1 MGERR
6 KYVRRDA
13 TVERLSA
20 IFLEDMVGSVKPS
33 TLACYRRNIQCHIL
47 PALGECVAAELTAAE
62 INDYIQQLQEDY
74 SPKLVR
80 EIGGLLL
87 RIVGMAGVGYGEDVT
102 LPKVRQKAV
111 EVFTEPELKQMG
123 QVILRRPDRTGLGVL
138 LTAYTG
144 LRLGELCGL
153 QWQDVDVGAGLLHIQ
168 RTVERI
174 AQIGGGTC
182 LTVQPPKTENSER
195 WIPIPK
201 EVRQKAVE
209 VFTEPELKQMGQVI
223 LRRPDRTGLGVLL
236 TAYTGLRLGELC
248 GLQWQDVDV
257 GAGLLHIQRT
267 VERIAQIGGGTC
279 LTVQPPKTE
288 NSERWIPIPKEM
300 LRMLKP
306 ETKQPDSYLLTGGE
320 IVPDPRAMQYRYKV
334 LLERCGVRYRN
345 FHCLRHSYA
354 TRCVERGVDVKSV
367 SELLGHADV
376 RTTLRLYVHSSMDY
390 KRRAVEG
397 IGFLKG
403 IT

>member
-1 MGERR
+1 MGDGKVLEKMGERR
-6 KYVRRDA
+6 RFVRRDA
-13 TVERLSA
+13 TVGRLSA
-20 IFLEDMVGSVKPS
+20 IFLEDMEGSVKPS

-62 INDYIQQLQEDY
+62 VNDYIQQLQEDY

-87 RIVGMAGVGYGEDVT
+87 RIVGMAGVGYGEGVT
-102 LPKVRQKAV
+102 LPK
-111 EVFTEPELKQMG
+111 
-123 QVILRRPDRTGLGVL
+123 
-138 LTAYTG
+138 
-144 LRLGELCGL
+144 
-153 QWQDVDVGAGLLHIQ
+153 
-168 RTVERI
+168 
-174 AQIGGGTC
+174 
-182 LTVQPPKTENSER
+182 
-195 WIPIPK
+195 
-201 EVRQKAVE
+201 VRQKAVE

-345 FHCLRHSYA
+345 FHCLRHPYVKHTTKIFSLRLMDFQAQAYPDARRKTRGACQLLRVGQSRSPVRPLCNRKRFSCLPPQSKMSWILYA
-354 TRCVERGVDVKSV
+354 TSIRLSGYTSTRSISSSASSVVSV
-367 SELLGHADV
+367 SASKIALDAF
-376 RTTLRLYVHSSMDY
+376 LRLSCRACSSCFCF
-390 KRRAVEG
+390 ACAN
-397 IGFLKG
+397 
-403 IT
+403 TAA

>member
-1 MGERR
+1 MLERK

-13 TVERLSA
+13 TVEKLST
-20 IFLEDMVGSVKPS
+20 IFLEDRQNDVKSS
-33 TLACYRRNIQCHIL
+33 TLECYRRNIRCHIL
-47 PALGECVAAELTAAE
+47 PRLGERVAVEVTAEE
-62 INDYIQQLQEDY
+62 VNDFIEQLQEDY

-123 QVILRRPDRTGLGVL
+123 QVILHRPDRTGLGVL

-153 QWQDVDVGAGLLHIQ
+153 QWQDVDAGAGLLHIQ

-174 AQIGGGTC
+174 AQTGGKTC

-195 WIPIPK
+195 W
-201 EVRQKAVE
+201 V
-209 VFTEPELKQMGQVI
+209 
-223 LRRPDRTGLGVLL
+223 
-236 TAYTGLRLGELC
+236 
-248 GLQWQDVDV
+248 
-257 GAGLLHIQRT
+257 
-267 VERIAQIGGGTC
+267 
-279 LTVQPPKTE
+279 
-288 NSERWIPIPKEM
+288 PIPKEM
-300 LRMLKP
+300 LRMLQ
-306 ETKQPDSYLLTGGE
+306 TARKQPDSYLLTGRE
-320 IVPDPRAMQYRYKV
+320 RVPDPRTCQYRYKA

>member
-1 MGERR
+1 MGDGKVLEKMGERR

-13 TVERLSA
+13 TVGRLSA

-47 PALGECVAAELTAAE
+47 PALGARVAAEVTAAE

-80 EIGGLLL
+80 EVGGLLL
-87 RIVGMAGVGYGEDVT
+87 RIVGMAGVGYGNDVE

-123 QVILRRPDRTGLGVL
+123 QVILRRPDRTGVGVL

-153 QWQDVDVGAGLLHIQ
+153 QWQDVDV
-168 RTVERI
+168 
-174 AQIGGGTC
+174 
-182 LTVQPPKTENSER
+182 
-195 WIPIPK
+195 
-201 EVRQKAVE
+201 
-209 VFTEPELKQMGQVI
+209 
-223 LRRPDRTGLGVLL
+223 D
-236 TAYTGLRLGELC
+236 
-248 GLQWQDVDV
+248 
-257 GAGLLHIQRT
+257 AGLLHIQRT

-320 IVPDPRAMQYRYKV
+320 IVPDPRAMQYRYKA
-334 LLERCGVRYRN
+334 LLTRCGVRYRN

-376 RTTLRLYVHSSMDY
+376 RTTLRLYVHSCMDY

>member
-1 MGERR
+1 MGDGKVLEKMGERR
-6 KYVRRDA
+6 RFVRRDA
-13 TVERLSA
+13 TVGRLSA
-20 IFLEDMVGSVKPS
+20 IFLEDMEGSVKPS

-62 INDYIQQLQEDY
+62 VNDYIQQLQEDY

-201 EVRQKAVE
+201 E
-209 VFTEPELKQMGQVI
+209 
-223 LRRPDRTGLGVLL
+223 
-236 TAYTGLRLGELC
+236 
-248 GLQWQDVDV
+248 
-257 GAGLLHIQRT
+257 
-267 VERIAQIGGGTC
+267 
-279 LTVQPPKTE
+279 
-288 NSERWIPIPKEM
+288 M

-320 IVPDPRAMQYRYKV
+320 IVPDPRTCQYRYKA
-334 LLERCGVRYRN
+334 LLERCDKAAEDVACAKVDPNRMLLGFGSHSVMVKGGQLNAQGFPFSLLVLDGCSVHFHGETLLQILFCDIFGGLALQPGRCCSFKPWISITLIFCKSNWRN
-345 FHCLRHSYA
+345 CLKDCKNCG
-354 TRCVERGVDVKSV
+354 TMKVEREMTGLWQKTAFNP
-367 SELLGHADV
+367 LHGG
-376 RTTLRLYVHSSMDY
+376 RP
-390 KRRAVEG
+390 
-397 IGFLKG
+397 
-403 IT
+403 

>member
-1 MGERR
+1 MEQQIRAVLFDMDGLMF
-6 KYVRRDA
+6 D
-13 TVERLSA
+13 TERLGDEKGFEWIGAYDITADELLAGTDTAKTESKIEHYEKMLSNWDDLMTICEMA
-20 IFLEDMVGSVKPS
+20 EEEDDDSMLEELKTGFAALTEDMVGSVKPS

-123 QVILRRPDRTGLGVL
+123 QVILRRPDRTGV
-138 LTAYTG
+138 
-144 LRLGELCGL
+144 
-153 QWQDVDVGAGLLHIQ
+153 
-168 RTVERI
+168 
-174 AQIGGGTC
+174 
-182 LTVQPPKTENSER
+182 
-195 WIPIPK
+195 
-201 EVRQKAVE
+201 
-209 VFTEPELKQMGQVI
+209 
-223 LRRPDRTGLGVLL
+223 GVLL

>member
-1 MGERR
+1 MHTPETELHERGLRARLHERSVGICRRFLHEVRAPMGDGKVLEKMGERR

-201 EVRQKAVE
+201 E
-209 VFTEPELKQMGQVI
+209 
-223 LRRPDRTGLGVLL
+223 
-236 TAYTGLRLGELC
+236 
-248 GLQWQDVDV
+248 
-257 GAGLLHIQRT
+257 
-267 VERIAQIGGGTC
+267 
-279 LTVQPPKTE
+279 
-288 NSERWIPIPKEM
+288 M

-320 IVPDPRAMQYRYKV
+320 IVPDPRAMQYHPPLHTPR
-334 LLERCGVRYRN
+334 GVAVPQTMEIPIP
-345 FHCLRHSYA
+345 HAAALQQHLM
-354 TRCVERGVDVKSV
+354 VDVKSV

-390 KRRAVEG
+390 KRKAVEG

>member
-1 MGERR
+1 MHTPETELHERGLRARLHERSVGICRRFLHEVRAPMGDGKVLEKMGERR
-6 KYVRRDA
+6 KYVRRNA
-13 TVERLSA
+13 TVGRLSA
-20 IFLEDMVGSVKPS
+20 IFLEDMAGSVKPS
-33 TLACYRRNIQCHIL
+33 TLECYRRNIRCHIL
-47 PALGECVAAELTAAE
+47 PELGERVAAELAAAE
-62 INDYIQQLQEDY
+62 VNDFIQQLQEDY

-80 EIGGLLL
+80 EVGSLLL
-87 RIVGMAGVGYGEDVT
+87 RIVAIEGVGYGNDVD
-102 LPKVRQKAV
+102 LPKAK
-111 EVFTEPELKQMG
+111 
-123 QVILRRPDRTGLGVL
+123 
-138 LTAYTG
+138 
-144 LRLGELCGL
+144 
-153 QWQDVDVGAGLLHIQ
+153 
-168 RTVERI
+168 
-174 AQIGGGTC
+174 
-182 LTVQPPKTENSER
+182 
-195 WIPIPK
+195 
-201 EVRQKAVE
+201 QKAVE

-306 ETKQPDSYLLTGGE
+306 ETTQPDSYLLTGGE

>member
-1 MGERR
+1 MLERK

-13 TVERLSA
+13 TVGRLSA
-20 IFLEDMVGSVKPS
+20 IFLEDMAGSVKPS
-33 TLACYRRNIQCHIL
+33 TLACYRRNIRCHIL
-47 PALGECVAAELTAAE
+47 PALGNRVAVEVTAEE
-62 INDYIQQLQEDY
+62 VNDFIEQLQEDF

-80 EIGGLLL
+80 EVGGLLL
-87 RIVGMAGVGYGEDVT
+87 RIVAIAGVGYGEDVT
-102 LPKVRQKAV
+102 LPKAKQKAV

-153 QWQDVDVGAGLLHIQ
+153 RWQDVDAGAGLLHIQ

-174 AQIGGGTC
+174 AQVGGKTC
-182 LTVQPPKTENSER
+182 L
-195 WIPIPK
+195 
-201 EVRQKAVE
+201 A
-209 VFTEPELKQMGQVI
+209 
-223 LRRPDRTGLGVLL
+223 
-236 TAYTGLRLGELC
+236 
-248 GLQWQDVDV
+248 
-257 GAGLLHIQRT
+257 
-267 VERIAQIGGGTC
+267 
-279 LTVQPPKTE
+279 VQPPKTE

-300 LRMLKP
+300 LRVLQ
-306 ETKQPDSYLLTGGE
+306 TAQKQPDSYLLTGGALL
-320 IVPDPRAMQYRYKV
+320 PDPRTCQYRYKA

>member
-1 MGERR
+1 MGDGKVLEKMGERR

-13 TVERLSA
+13 TVGRLSA
-20 IFLEDMVGSVKPS
+20 IFLEDMEGSVKPS

-201 EVRQKAVE
+201 E
-209 VFTEPELKQMGQVI
+209 
-223 LRRPDRTGLGVLL
+223 
-236 TAYTGLRLGELC
+236 
-248 GLQWQDVDV
+248 
-257 GAGLLHIQRT
+257 
-267 VERIAQIGGGTC
+267 
-279 LTVQPPKTE
+279 
-288 NSERWIPIPKEM
+288 M

-320 IVPDPRAMQYRYKV
+320 IVPDPRAMQYRYKM

-345 FHCLRHSYA
+345 FHCLRHPYVKHTTKIFSLRSMAFQAQAYPDA
-354 TRCVERGVDVKSV
+354 RRKTRGACQLHRGGQSQ
-367 SELLGHADV
+367 SPV
-376 RTTLRLYVHSSMDY
+376 RPLCNR
-390 KRRAVEG
+390 KR
-397 IGFLKG
+397 FS
-403 IT
+403 

>member
-1 MGERR
+1 MIERR

-13 TVERLSA
+13 TVGRLSA
-20 IFLEDMVGSVKPS
+20 IFLEDRKNDVKPS
-33 TLACYRRNIQCHIL
+33 TLECYRRNIQCHIL
-47 PALGECVAAELTAAE
+47 PELGERVAVEVTAEE
-62 INDYIQQLQEDY
+62 VNDFIEQLQEDY

-80 EIGGLLL
+80 EVGGLLL

-153 QWQDVDVGAGLLHIQ
+153 QWQDVDAGAGLLHIQ

-174 AQIGGGTC
+174 SQTDGGTC

-195 WIPIPK
+195 W
-201 EVRQKAVE
+201 V
-209 VFTEPELKQMGQVI
+209 
-223 LRRPDRTGLGVLL
+223 
-236 TAYTGLRLGELC
+236 
-248 GLQWQDVDV
+248 
-257 GAGLLHIQRT
+257 
-267 VERIAQIGGGTC
+267 
-279 LTVQPPKTE
+279 
-288 NSERWIPIPKEM
+288 PIPKEM
-300 LRMLKP
+300 LRVLKAAQ
-306 ETKQPDSYLLTGGE
+306 KQPDSYLLTGRE
-320 IVPDPRAMQYRYKV
+320 RVPDPRAMQYRYKV
-334 LLERCGVRYRN
+334 LLTRCGVRYRN

>member
-1 MGERR
+1 MGDGKVLEKMGERR

-13 TVERLSA
+13 MVERLSA

-47 PALGECVAAELTAAE
+47 PALGARVAAEVTVAE

-174 AQIGGGTC
+174 AQAGGGTC
-182 LTVQPPKTENSER
+182 LAVQTPKTENSDR
-195 WIPIPK
+195 WIPIP
-201 EVRQKAVE
+201 Q
-209 VFTEPELKQMGQVI
+209 
-223 LRRPDRTGLGVLL
+223 
-236 TAYTGLRLGELC
+236 
-248 GLQWQDVDV
+248 
-257 GAGLLHIQRT
+257 
-267 VERIAQIGGGTC
+267 
-279 LTVQPPKTE
+279 
-288 NSERWIPIPKEM
+288 EM
-300 LRMLKP
+300 LRVLDVSNRKP
-306 ETKQPDSYLLTGGE
+306 DAYLLTGGE
-320 IVPDPRAMQYRYKV
+320 ALPDPRTCQYRYKA
-334 LLERCGVRYRN
+334 LLNRCGVGYRN
-345 FHCLRHSYA
+345 FHALRHTYA
-354 TRCVERGVDVKSV
+354 TRCIEQGVDAKSV
-367 SELLGHADV
+367 SELLGHSDV
-376 RTTLRLYVHSSMDY
+376 RTTLRLYVHSSMEY
-390 KRRAVEG
+390 KRKAVEG
-397 IGFLKG
+397 IGFLNE

>member
-1 MGERR
+1 MLERK

-13 TVERLSA
+13 TVGRLST
-20 IFLEDMVGSVKPS
+20 IFLEDIAGSVKPS
-33 TLACYRRNIQCHIL
+33 TLACYRRNIRCHIL
-47 PALGECVAAELTAAE
+47 PRLGERVAAELMAE
-62 INDYIQQLQEDY
+62 EVNDFIERLQEDY

-80 EIGGLLL
+80 EVGGLLL
-87 RIVGMAGVGYGEDVT
+87 RIVAIAGVGYGEDVT

-111 EVFTEPELKQMG
+111 EVFTEPELRQLG

-153 QWQDVDVGAGLLHIQ
+153 RWQDVDAGAGMLHIQ

-174 AQIGGGTC
+174 AQMGGGTC
-182 LTVQPPKTENSER
+182 LMVQPPKTENSER
-195 WIPIPK
+195 W
-201 EVRQKAVE
+201 V
-209 VFTEPELKQMGQVI
+209 
-223 LRRPDRTGLGVLL
+223 
-236 TAYTGLRLGELC
+236 
-248 GLQWQDVDV
+248 
-257 GAGLLHIQRT
+257 
-267 VERIAQIGGGTC
+267 
-279 LTVQPPKTE
+279 
-288 NSERWIPIPKEM
+288 PIPKEM
-300 LRMLKP
+300 LRMLQ
-306 ETKQPDSYLLTGGE
+306 TAQKQPDSYLLTGRE
-320 IVPDPRAMQYRYKV
+320 RIPDPRTCQYRYKA

>member
-1 MGERR
+1 MHTPETELHERGLRARLHERSVGICRRFLHEVRAPMGDGKVLEKMGERR
-6 KYVRRDA
+6 KYVRRDT

-62 INDYIQQLQEDY
+62 VNDFIQQLQEDY

-123 QVILRRPDRTGLGVL
+123 QVILRRPDRTGL
-138 LTAYTG
+138 
-144 LRLGELCGL
+144 
-153 QWQDVDVGAGLLHIQ
+153 
-168 RTVERI
+168 
-174 AQIGGGTC
+174 
-182 LTVQPPKTENSER
+182 
-195 WIPIPK
+195 
-201 EVRQKAVE
+201 
-209 VFTEPELKQMGQVI
+209 
-223 LRRPDRTGLGVLL
+223 
-236 TAYTGLRLGELC
+236 
-248 GLQWQDVDV
+248 
-257 GAGLLHIQRT
+257 GLLHIQRT

>member
-1 MGERR
+1 MLERK

-13 TVERLSA
+13 TVGRLSA
-20 IFLEDMVGSVKPS
+20 IFLEDTAGSVKPS
-33 TLACYRRNIQCHIL
+33 TLACYRRNIRCHIL
-47 PALGECVAAELTAAE
+47 PRLGERVAAELTAAE
-62 INDYIQQLQEDY
+62 VNDFIEQLQEDY

-80 EIGGLLL
+80 EVGGLLL
-87 RIVGMAGVGYGEDVT
+87 RIVAIAGVGYGENVT
-102 LPKVRQKAV
+102 LPKAKQKAV
-111 EVFTEPELKQMG
+111 EVFTEPELRQMG
-123 QVILRRPDRTGLGVL
+123 QVILRRPDKTGLGVL

-153 QWQDVDVGAGLLHIQ
+153 QWQDVDAGAGLLHIQ

-174 AQIGGGTC
+174 AQTDGGTC

-195 WIPIPK
+195 W
-201 EVRQKAVE
+201 V
-209 VFTEPELKQMGQVI
+209 
-223 LRRPDRTGLGVLL
+223 
-236 TAYTGLRLGELC
+236 
-248 GLQWQDVDV
+248 
-257 GAGLLHIQRT
+257 
-267 VERIAQIGGGTC
+267 
-279 LTVQPPKTE
+279 
-288 NSERWIPIPKEM
+288 PIPKEM
-300 LRMLKP
+300 LRMLQ
-306 ETKQPDSYLLTGGE
+306 TAQKQPDSYLLTGRE
-320 IVPDPRAMQYRYKV
+320 RIPDPRTCQYRYKA

-376 RTTLRLYVHSSMDY
+376 RTTLKLYVHSSMDY

>member
-13 TVERLSA
+13 TVGRLST
-20 IFLEDMVGSVKPS
+20 IFLEDRQNDVKPS
-33 TLACYRRNIQCHIL
+33 TLECYRRNIRCHIL
-47 PALGECVAAELTAAE
+47 PRLGERVAAELTAE
-62 INDYIQQLQEDY
+62 EVNDYIQQLQEDY

-87 RIVGMAGVGYGEDVT
+87 RIVAIAGIGYGDDVE
-102 LPKVRQKAV
+102 LPKAKQKAV
-111 EVFTEPELKQMG
+111 EVFTESELR
-123 QVILRRPDRTGLGVL
+123 QVGKTILRCSDRTGLGVL

-153 QWQDVDVGAGLLHIQ
+153 QWQDVDAGAGLLHIQ

-174 AQIGGGTC
+174 AQTDGGTC
-182 LTVQPPKTENSER
+182 LTVQPPKTE
-195 WIPIPK
+195 
-201 EVRQKAVE
+201 
-209 VFTEPELKQMGQVI
+209 T
-223 LRRPDRTGLGVLL
+223 
-236 TAYTGLRLGELC
+236 
-248 GLQWQDVDV
+248 
-257 GAGLLHIQRT
+257 
-267 VERIAQIGGGTC
+267 
-279 LTVQPPKTE
+279 
-288 NSERWIPIPKEM
+288 SERWIPIPKEM

-320 IVPDPRAMQYRYKV
+320 LVPDPRTCQYRYKA

-390 KRRAVEG
+390 KRRAVDG

>member
-1 MGERR
+1 MHTPETELHEQGLRARLHERSVGICRRFLHEVRAPMGDGKVLEKMGERR

-13 TVERLSA
+13 TVGRLSA
-20 IFLEDMVGSVKPS
+20 IFLEDMEGSVKPS

-47 PALGECVAAELTAAE
+47 PALGARVAAEVTVAE

-174 AQIGGGTC
+174 SQT
-182 LTVQPPKTENSER
+182 
-195 WIPIPK
+195 
-201 EVRQKAVE
+201 
-209 VFTEPELKQMGQVI
+209 
-223 LRRPDRTGLGVLL
+223 D
-236 TAYTGLRLGELC
+236 
-248 GLQWQDVDV
+248 
-257 GAGLLHIQRT
+257 
-267 VERIAQIGGGTC
+267 GGTC

>member
-1 MGERR
+1 MLERK

-13 TVERLSA
+13 TVGRLSS
-20 IFLEDMVGSVKPS
+20 IFLEDMAGSVKPS
-33 TLACYRRNIQCHIL
+33 TLECYRRNIRCHIL
-47 PALGECVAAELTAAE
+47 PRLGERVAVEVTAEE
-62 INDYIQQLQEDY
+62 VNDFIEQLQEDY

-123 QVILRRPDRTGLGVL
+123 QVILHRPDRTGLGVL

-153 QWQDVDVGAGLLHIQ
+153 QWQDVDAGAGLLHIQ

-174 AQIGGGTC
+174 AQTGGKTC

-195 WIPIPK
+195 W
-201 EVRQKAVE
+201 V
-209 VFTEPELKQMGQVI
+209 
-223 LRRPDRTGLGVLL
+223 
-236 TAYTGLRLGELC
+236 
-248 GLQWQDVDV
+248 
-257 GAGLLHIQRT
+257 
-267 VERIAQIGGGTC
+267 
-279 LTVQPPKTE
+279 
-288 NSERWIPIPKEM
+288 PIPKEM
-300 LRMLKP
+300 LRMLQ
-306 ETKQPDSYLLTGGE
+306 TARKQPDSYLLTGRE
-320 IVPDPRAMQYRYKV
+320 RVPDPRTCQYRYKA

-376 RTTLRLYVHSSMDY
+376 RSLVHGLQAQGRGGDRIFEGNNV
-390 KRRAVEG
+390 KRTPFGVL
-397 IGFLKG
+397 FLSRKCQK
-403 IT
+403 IFAK

>member
-1 MGERR
+1 MGTERCLKKMIERR

-13 TVERLSA
+13 TVGRLSA
-20 IFLEDMVGSVKPS
+20 IFLEDRKNDVKPS
-33 TLACYRRNIQCHIL
+33 TLECYRRNIQCHIL
-47 PALGECVAAELTAAE
+47 PELGERVAVEVTAEE
-62 INDYIQQLQEDY
+62 VNDFIEQLQEDY

-80 EIGGLLL
+80 EVGGLLL

-153 QWQDVDVGAGLLHIQ
+153 QWQDVDAGAGLLHIQ

-174 AQIGGGTC
+174 AQTGGKTC
-182 LTVQPPKTENSER
+182 LTVQS
-195 WIPIPK
+195 
-201 EVRQKAVE
+201 
-209 VFTEPELKQMGQVI
+209 
-223 LRRPDRTGLGVLL
+223 
-236 TAYTGLRLGELC
+236 
-248 GLQWQDVDV
+248 
-257 GAGLLHIQRT
+257 
-267 VERIAQIGGGTC
+267 
-279 LTVQPPKTE
+279 PKTE

-300 LRMLKP
+300 LRMLQ
-306 ETKQPDSYLLTGGE
+306 TARKQPDSYLLTGGE
-320 IVPDPRAMQYRYKV
+320 IVPDPRTYQYRYKA

>member
-6 KYVRRDA
+6 KYVRRDT
-13 TVERLSA
+13 TVGRLSA
-20 IFLEDMVGSVKPS
+20 IFLEDMAGSVKPS
-33 TLACYRRNIQCHIL
+33 TLECYRRNIQCHIL
-47 PALGECVAAELTAAE
+47 PALGECVAAEVTAAE
-62 INDYIQQLQEDY
+62 VNDFIQQLQEDY

-80 EIGGLLL
+80 EVGGLLL

-111 EVFTEPELKQMG
+111 EVFTESELKQMG
-123 QVILRRPDRTGLGVL
+123 QVILRRPDRTGV
-138 LTAYTG
+138 
-144 LRLGELCGL
+144 
-153 QWQDVDVGAGLLHIQ
+153 
-168 RTVERI
+168 
-174 AQIGGGTC
+174 
-182 LTVQPPKTENSER
+182 
-195 WIPIPK
+195 
-201 EVRQKAVE
+201 
-209 VFTEPELKQMGQVI
+209 
-223 LRRPDRTGLGVLL
+223 GVLL

-354 TRCVERGVDVKSV
+354 TRCVERGGGREKRQRTAWPRRCSHHPAAVRPLVHGLQAQSRGGDWLPQGNNMKETGKCLS
-367 SELLGHADV
+367 LLLMVEWG
-376 RTTLRLYVHSSMDY
+376 RTLP
-390 KRRAVEG
+390 
-397 IGFLKG
+397 
-403 IT
+403 

>member
-1 MGERR
+1 M
-6 KYVRRDA
+6 
-13 TVERLSA
+13 
-20 IFLEDMVGSVKPS
+20 
-33 TLACYRRNIQCHIL
+33 
-47 PALGECVAAELTAAE
+47 
-62 INDYIQQLQEDY
+62 
-74 SPKLVR
+74 
-80 EIGGLLL
+80 
-87 RIVGMAGVGYGEDVT
+87 GYGEDVT

-201 EVRQKAVE
+201 E
-209 VFTEPELKQMGQVI
+209 
-223 LRRPDRTGLGVLL
+223 
-236 TAYTGLRLGELC
+236 
-248 GLQWQDVDV
+248 
-257 GAGLLHIQRT
+257 
-267 VERIAQIGGGTC
+267 
-279 LTVQPPKTE
+279 
-288 NSERWIPIPKEM
+288 M

-306 ETKQPDSYLLTGGE
+306 ETKPPDSYLLTGGE

-345 FHCLRHSYA
+345 FHCLRHPY
-354 TRCVERGVDVKSV
+354 VK
-367 SELLGHADV
+367 H
-376 RTTLRLYVHSSMDY
+376 TTKIFSLRLMDSQAQAYPDARRKTRGACQLHRGGQNRSSVRPLCNR
-390 KRRAVEG
+390 KR
-397 IGFLKG
+397 FS
-403 IT
+403 

>member
-1 MGERR
+1 MHTPETELHERGLRARLHERSVGICRRFLHEVRAPMGDGKVLGEMGERR

-13 TVERLSA
+13 TVGRLSA
-20 IFLEDMVGSVKPS
+20 IFLEGRKNDVKPS
-33 TLACYRRNIQCHIL
+33 TLECYRRNIRCHIL
-47 PALGECVAAELTAAE
+47 PELGERVAAELTAE
-62 INDYIQQLQEDY
+62 EVNDFIQQLQEDY

-80 EIGGLLL
+80 E
-87 RIVGMAGVGYGEDVT
+87 VG
-102 LPKVRQKAV
+102 
-111 EVFTEPELKQMG
+111 
-123 QVILRRPDRTGLGVL
+123 
-138 LTAYTG
+138 
-144 LRLGELCGL
+144 
-153 QWQDVDVGAGLLHIQ
+153 
-168 RTVERI
+168 
-174 AQIGGGTC
+174 
-182 LTVQPPKTENSER
+182 
-195 WIPIPK
+195 
-201 EVRQKAVE
+201 
-209 VFTEPELKQMGQVI
+209 
-223 LRRPDRTGLGVLL
+223 
-236 TAYTGLRLGELC
+236 

>member
-1 MGERR
+1 MGDGKVLEKMIERR

-13 TVERLSA
+13 TVSRLSA
-20 IFLEDMVGSVKPS
+20 IFLEDRRNDVKPS

-47 PALGECVAAELTAAE
+47 PELGNRVAVELEAEE
-62 INDYIQQLQEDY
+62 VNDFIEQLQEDF

-80 EIGGLLL
+80 EVGGLLL

-102 LPKVRQKAV
+102 LPKVKQKAV
-111 EVFTEPELKQMG
+111 EVFTESELR
-123 QVILRRPDRTGLGVL
+123 QVGKTILRCPDKTGLGVL

-153 QWQDVDVGAGLLHIQ
+153 QWQDVDAGAGLLHIQ

-174 AQIGGGTC
+174 TQTDGGTC

-195 WIPIPK
+195 W
-201 EVRQKAVE
+201 V
-209 VFTEPELKQMGQVI
+209 
-223 LRRPDRTGLGVLL
+223 
-236 TAYTGLRLGELC
+236 
-248 GLQWQDVDV
+248 
-257 GAGLLHIQRT
+257 
-267 VERIAQIGGGTC
+267 
-279 LTVQPPKTE
+279 
-288 NSERWIPIPKEM
+288 PIPKEM
-300 LRMLKP
+300 LRMLQ
-306 ETKQPDSYLLTGGE
+306 TARKQPDSYLLTGGE
-320 IVPDPRAMQYRYKV
+320 IVPDPRTYQYRYKA

-390 KRRAVEG
+390 KRKAVEG